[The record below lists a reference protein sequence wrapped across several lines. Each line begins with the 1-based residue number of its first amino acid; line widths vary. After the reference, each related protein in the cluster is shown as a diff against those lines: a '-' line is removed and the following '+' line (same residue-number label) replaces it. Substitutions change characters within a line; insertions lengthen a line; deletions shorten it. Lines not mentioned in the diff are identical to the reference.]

1 MMISVAISE
10 RWFNEIK
17 DRVPHGEP
25 FHYTCSLYNQPAV
38 EVDVDEE
45 AFNRV
50 SKEKGWM

>member
-17 DRVPHGEP
+17 DEVSHGEP
-25 FHYTCSLYNQPAV
+25 FYYTCSIYNQSAV

-45 AFNRV
+45 TFNRV